1 LIIADH
7 QVIPNS
13 KKAFALPSL
22 ATRIAACE
30 ERWNLI
36 VGTPFPFSYGFV
48 APARAAAG
56 LDVVLKIT
64 NPNAETANEI
74 AALRHYAGRAA
85 VRLLD
90 ADDAKGHFLL
100 ERVMPGT
107 RLSSIENDTEA
118 TLIAARLM
126 RELFAPLPAAHQF
139 PTAATW
145 TEGLKRL
152 RCHFGSGTGPFPQ
165 HLVET
170 AESLFNELLASG
182 EPPVLVHGDL
192 HHENILAAG
201 ARGWLAVDP
210 KGVAAEPAYEVG
222 ALLRNPTPRLWSNVA
237 VQRRRI
243 EILSDELGIDRM
255 RLVKWGVAQ
264 SVLSAWWSYEDEDIE
279 WEAELVCAEKLTE
292 LLR

>member
-1 LIIADH
+1 MTS
-7 QVIPNS
+7 NS
-13 KKAFALPSL
+13 NRAFALPSL
-22 ATRIAACE
+22 ATRVAECE
-30 ERWNLI
+30 ARWKLTL
-36 VGTPFPFSYGFV
+36 GETFPLSYGFV
-48 APARAAAG
+48 APARTSAG
-56 LDVVLKIT
+56 VDVVLKIA
-64 NPNAETANEI
+64 NPNAETACEI
-74 AALRHYAGRAA
+74 SALKHYAGRGA

-90 ADDAKGHFLL
+90 ADAAKGHLLL

-107 RLSSIENDTEA
+107 RLSSIDDDTEA

-126 RELFAPLPAAHQF
+126 RELFAPLPAAHEF

-145 TEGLKRL
+145 ADGLTRL
-152 RCHFGSGTGPFPQ
+152 RRHFGDGTGPFPQ
-165 HLVET
+165 RLVET
-170 AESLFNELLASG
+170 AESLFRELLASA

-201 ARGWLAVDP
+201 GRGWLAVDP

-222 ALLRNPTPRLWSNVA
+222 AFLRNPTPRLWSNVA

-243 EILSDELGIDRM
+243 DILSDELGIHRM

-264 SVLSAWWSYEDEDIE
+264 SVLSAWWSYEEEDME